1 METLVPSSDFRV
13 PEGASPQLAD
23 GSASLVRQ
31 QKCHHVVGLV
41 FAVTSQPPQPPSAP
55 SQQPNTN
62 EQTLSATLGC

>member
-13 PEGASPQLAD
+13 PEGASPQLAV

-31 QKCHHVVGLV
+31 QKCHHVVRLV
-41 FAVTSQPPQPPSAP
+41 FAVTPQPPSAP
-55 SQQPNTN
+55 SHQPNTN